1 MSHQTLW
8 TGNGND
14 RLRSP
19 LNGMEQISGECQKPS
34 SATAQPLLQ
43 EERSVIGVEVTH
55 PQSIIVP
62 TRVAG
67 TRAYLSGGSSS
78 SSYIRVK

>member
-8 TGNGND
+8 AENGNG

-19 LNGMEQISGECQKPS
+19 LNGMEQIGGECQKPS
-34 SATAQPLLQ
+34 LATAQPLLQ
-43 EERSVIGVEVTH
+43 EERSVIGVDSH

-62 TRVAG
+62 TREAG
-67 TRAYLSGGSSS
+67 TRSYLSGDSSS